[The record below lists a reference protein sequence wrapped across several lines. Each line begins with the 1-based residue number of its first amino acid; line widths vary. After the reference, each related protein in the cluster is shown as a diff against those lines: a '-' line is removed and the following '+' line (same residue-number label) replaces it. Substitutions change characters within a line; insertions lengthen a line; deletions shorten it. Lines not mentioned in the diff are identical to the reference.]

1 MANEID
7 DERLKALIDYCS
19 FENLKKNPSFELKV
33 PTNEPNGN
41 RRFVEM
47 NLFRK
52 GEIGDWKNHLDANMS
67 QKIDDMVAKNLKYK
81 KHFKFEPT
89 KMK

>member
-1 MANEID
+1 MGKELD
-7 DERLKALIDYCS
+7 DEILTDLIDYCS

-33 PTNEPNGN
+33 PSNEPNGN
-41 RRFVEM
+41 KRFVEM

-52 GEIGDWKNHLDANMS
+52 GVIGDWKNHLDANMS
-67 QKIDDMVAKNLKYK
+67 QKIDDMVTKNLKYK

-89 KMK
+89 KME